1 MKYKDKLSKKW
12 LQHGTVALLTL
23 CLIVLILIPALKTL
37 EVSLTESGHFTLQT
51 YSDFFREPN
60 NVAAL
65 KNSIV
70 LGILTV
76 FICGG
81 IGTLLAFLVHYF
93 EMPYKNLIDKI
104 LLIPIVLPGLI
115 IVFAFM
121 QLYGESGIIT
131 QSIKLLLKLDDIPY
145 RFTGLIGILY
155 VHAYTQYVYFYL
167 NTSIAIKQI
176 DSSLI
181 EASRNMGA
189 SNFQVFKTV
198 IVPFIK
204 PALVTSSIMTFMS
217 GIGSFSAPSILG
229 GSYRVLTVQILMAK
243 ANNFMSIAA
252 MQVILLVATALVFWL
267 FMEGY
272 EKRIQFTPSVRKTP
286 FQPFPV
292 KRRHLKILQHGVLYF
307 LCLTILAPVLLIVI
321 VSFVKPGTWMIEI
334 FPKEFSFDNYINIFT
349 KSRVLAPFKNSIYM
363 AFAAGVLALFVGLP
377 ASAILTKT
385 NYKIKPFIAFLVML
399 PWAMPASAIAIN
411 TINAFN
417 TPTWYT
423 LGYALAGSTALLPI
437 AYFINSIPVM
447 VKTLGVSMN
456 GLNDTYVEASKS
468 LGASKIQTFIKVVL
482 PILTPGILGGFLMVF
497 IRSLG
502 EYTLSAFLYT
512 ASNKPISIAMVN
524 GVFEYKLGLAMAYGT
539 LLVITCAAL
548 TSLIYKLV
556 PNRRPIS

>member
-65 KNSIV
+65 KKNSIV

-93 EMPYKNLIDKI
+93 EMPYKKNLIDKI

-217 GIGSFSAPSILG
+217 GIGSFFSAPSILG

-272 EKRIQFTPSVRKTP
+272 EKRIQFTPSVRKKTP

-292 KRRHLKILQHGVLYF
+292 KRRHLKKILQHGYFYF

-349 KSRVLAPFKNSIYM
+349 KSRVLAPFK
-363 AFAAGVLALFVGLP
+363 
-377 ASAILTKT
+377 
-385 NYKIKPFIAFLVML
+385 
-399 PWAMPASAIAIN
+399 
-411 TINAFN
+411 
-417 TPTWYT
+417 
-423 LGYALAGSTALLPI
+423 TAYIWLLQQGFWHSLSDFPLLPFLQKRTI
-437 AYFINSIPVM
+437 KLNPSLHFFWSCYLGQCQQVPLPL
-447 VKTLGVSMN
+447 TL
-456 GLNDTYVEASKS
+456 
-468 LGASKIQTFIKVVL
+468 
-482 PILTPGILGGFLMVF
+482 LTRLIHQPGIH
-497 IRSLG
+497 
-502 EYTLSAFLYT
+502 
-512 ASNKPISIAMVN
+512 
-524 GVFEYKLGLAMAYGT
+524 
-539 LLVITCAAL
+539 
-548 TSLIYKLV
+548 
-556 PNRRPIS
+556 